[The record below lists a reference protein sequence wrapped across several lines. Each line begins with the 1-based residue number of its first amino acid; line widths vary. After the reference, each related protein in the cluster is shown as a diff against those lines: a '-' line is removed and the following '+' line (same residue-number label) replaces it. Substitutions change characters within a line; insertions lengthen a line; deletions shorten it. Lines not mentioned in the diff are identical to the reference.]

1 VRRSVRG
8 GHGSVGQVKKL
19 VFLLLFGALGVALAR
34 RLSAQHQAP
43 NHAHGTPDHWPP
55 VARKQPGDA

>member
-1 VRRSVRG
+1 M
-8 GHGSVGQVKKL
+8 KKL

-34 RLSAQHQAP
+34 RLSAQHRVLD
-43 NHAHGTPDHWPP
+43 HTHGTPDHWPP